1 MELGRCAPHGPSVSG
16 PPPTMPIARCHLMPL
31 ASCQMPASVSVRLGL
46 WCTHGKTNF
55 GLGQARARVVVTREQ
70 MMIAPVQIEG
80 EKREALASKYKVWVL
95 NVKILAICQAERPD
109 RNSAAVT
116 TSLSRPMRGTVK
128 REGAPWR
135 ARNLIVG
142 ATSGGKICRR
152 GPTNWRAVSCGQ
164 PASSWLSPS
173 LLNCRRQQPLA
184 MSRYQCGRCGGKAS
198 RETGK
203 GEERRT
209 VGQRG
214 AWWTVVGASRQGE
227 TGRDLER

>member
-1 MELGRCAPHGPSVSG
+1 MRRRVCSGVEFRLPQNTSAACTTSVKW
-16 PPPTMPIARCHLMPL
+16 PPAFPVSARF
-31 ASCQMPASVSVRLGL
+31 RLL
-46 WCTHGKTNF
+46 TRSS